1 MTIEVR
7 NLTHSLNSKP
17 YIHLLPAHWGVKRVV
32 YEVGYQCSKHP
43 VVGTVP
49 VHIGKRRSRMA
60 EAMNKECFKLPLGIM
75 KAPGIQCIGLDRV
88 GDLASWKTKEVVNLW
103 IEVEYRVDDQWPQV
117 LKEEKCLVCHL
128 RPQVL
133 EHNLWVL
140 VAEIVL
146 QLLATFQY
154 SWPLLPRLQG
164 HRQPLSFRVVL
175 GILALNSLLQISN
188 SPLQPIPNNIIM

>member
-7 NLTHSLNSKP
+7 NLTHSCNSKT
-17 YIHLLPAHWGVKRVV
+17 YIHLLLAHWGVKRVV
-32 YEVGYQCSKHP
+32 CEVGYQCSKYP

-88 GDLASWKTKEVVNLW
+88 GDLASWKTKEVVDLW

-117 LKEEKCLVCHL
+117 LKEEKGLVCHL

-133 EHNLWVL
+133 EHNLWGL

-154 SWPLLPRLQG
+154 SRPLLPRLQG
-164 HRQPLSFRVVL
+164 QCQPLSFRVVL
-175 GILALNSLLQISN
+175 GICYETTK
-188 SPLQPIPNNIIM
+188 